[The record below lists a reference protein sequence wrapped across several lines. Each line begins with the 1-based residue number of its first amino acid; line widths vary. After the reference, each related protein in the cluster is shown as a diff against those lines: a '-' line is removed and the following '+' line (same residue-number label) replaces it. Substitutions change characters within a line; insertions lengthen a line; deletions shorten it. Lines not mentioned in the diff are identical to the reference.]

1 MLKVIGAGFGRTG
14 TNSLKE
20 ALEQLGFGKCHHM
33 VEVLPSEIQVRLWHE
48 VAEKRSLQWDAIF
61 DGFQSSC
68 DFPSS
73 AYYKELAAHY
83 PDAKVVLT
91 VRSPESWYDSAAQ
104 TIYEITYA
112 IPGWLIRLVPHV
124 RRLREM
130 IETIIWQGVFD
141 GKFEDRDYAIS
152 VFEQHIENVKA
163 IIPADRLL
171 VMHIKEGWEPLC
183 HFLNVPVPDTPFPR
197 VNDTA
202 EFRKRI
208 QVIRLFGFLPWV
220 LGGVIALAGMGVA
233 FASGWLG

>member
-1 MLKVIGAGFGRTG
+1 
-14 TNSLKE
+14 
-20 ALEQLGFGKCHHM
+20 
-33 VEVLPSEIQVRLWHE
+33 
-48 VAEKRSLQWDAIF
+48 
-61 DGFQSSC
+61 
-68 DFPSS
+68 
-73 AYYKELAAHY
+73 
-83 PDAKVVLT
+83 
-91 VRSPESWYDSAAQ
+91 
-104 TIYEITYA
+104 
-112 IPGWLIRLVPHV
+112 
-124 RRLREM
+124 M